1 MRRGEGK
8 SERRGKRREGKGDRS
23 LSRERLVQADRN
35 RRSLGA
41 SSPWLRSVAGCYG
54 QLFFTLRAND
64 RYVFSLQG
72 WTYPFVG
79 SLLLLPSAS
88 RLRRPPIRGRASF
101 TEQSPLPSLSL
112 SLVSSPFRFHFD
124 DFFFF
129 FFFLLVIK
137 DIFNSVIA

>member
-23 LSRERLVQADRN
+23 LSLERLVQADRN

-79 SLLLLPSAS
+79 SLLCSLLPLVFAGHRFADEPPS
-88 RLRRPPIRGRASF
+88 RNKALFP
-101 TEQSPLPSLSL
+101 LSL

>member
-1 MRRGEGK
+1 MWRGEGK
-8 SERRGKRREGKGDRS
+8 SERGEGIREGKGDRS
-23 LSRERLVQADRN
+23 LERLVQADRN

-79 SLLLLPSAS
+79 AFCSLLLLVFAGHRFADEPPSRNKA
-88 RLRRPPIRGRASF
+88 LPP
-101 TEQSPLPSLSL
+101 LSL
-112 SLVSSPFRFHFD
+112 SFSRWLFLSFSLRRFSFS
-124 DFFFF
+124 
-129 FFFLLVIK
+129 FFLFVMK
-137 DIFNSVIA
+137 DIFNSAIV

>member
-23 LSRERLVQADRN
+23 LSLERLVQADRN

-79 SLLLLPSAS
+79 SLLCSLLPLVFAGHRFADEPPS
-88 RLRRPPIRGRASF
+88 RNKALFP
-101 TEQSPLPSLSL
+101 LSL
-112 SLVSSPFRFHFD
+112 FLSSALPFVFTSTIFS
-124 DFFFF
+124 FFFSF
-129 FFFLLVIK
+129 F
-137 DIFNSVIA
+137 S